1 MVQEKDYFHTR
12 TALFPPE
19 TGLYSRACRIWH
31 GYWDRSRMNRRY
43 CMHYLTIVFII
54 WAVAATVL
62 LALLAYRS
70 TLTRYE
76 EDCLF
81 LGDCNDHQ
89 HKEQESILARV
100 RKVQP
105 AVRFMTVATCIMS
118 AALVGT
124 FLFQLVQQLNAPA
137 S

>member
-1 MVQEKDYFHTR
+1 
-12 TALFPPE
+12 
-19 TGLYSRACRIWH
+19 
-31 GYWDRSRMNRRY
+31 
-43 CMHYLTIVFII
+43 MHYLTIVFIV

-105 AVRFMTVATCIMS
+105 AVRYHDSRHLHHVGSTGGHLYISAGPAVAGAACVTNPWFS
-118 AALVGT
+118 ARPLG
-124 FLFQLVQQLNAPA
+124 NACGAEGSGSSWDLPRHCRWTGHR
-137 S
+137 

>member
-1 MVQEKDYFHTR
+1 
-12 TALFPPE
+12 
-19 TGLYSRACRIWH
+19 
-31 GYWDRSRMNRRY
+31 
-43 CMHYLTIVFII
+43 MHYLTIVFIV
-54 WAVAATVL
+54 WALAASGL
-62 LALLAYRS
+62 LVLLAYRS

-89 HKEQESILARV
+89 HKEQEQILARV

-105 AVRFMTVATCIMS
+105 AVKAMTFATCLMS
-118 AALVGT
+118 AALLGT
-124 FLFQLVQQLNAPA
+124 FVYQLIQQLNATG